1 MRPIGSRCAR
11 CGLADERRPQTPRSR
26 ECAWRRACSFG
37 CLVALVG
44 VGAIAA
50 SAGPIDARLM
60 LESDSDGWA
69 YAIAGP
75 SDLVCFGV
83 ITDAQSLKGTK
94 PRFFM
99 SGMLSRTGRI
109 ARLMERLTKPLAI
122 KAMPVPCRWL
132 PLKADARSIRIGDA
146 QATRDDPLT
155 GRGLWEAI
163 CKSEEVATA
172 LDEDADKLERI
183 ERTSKAAYQAYLARR
198 FPTFIARVT
207 TDLERAFWSRR
218 CSSESNYERNS
229 QRALA

>member
-1 MRPIGSRCAR
+1 M
-11 CGLADERRPQTPRSR
+11 
-26 ECAWRRACSFG
+26 
-37 CLVALVG
+37 
-44 VGAIAA
+44 
-50 SAGPIDARLM
+50 
-60 LESDSDGWA
+60 
-69 YAIAGP
+69 
-75 SDLVCFGV
+75 

-146 QATRDDPLT
+146 QASYDPLT

-198 FPTFIARVT
+198 FDFY
-207 TDLERAFWSRR
+207 RAGYNRFGTGFWSRR
-218 CSSESNYERNS
+218 CSSKSNYERNS
-229 QRALA
+229 QRALAYMRVGPITCTATKQTTWL